1 MNLDALHIAHP
12 ALAHGL
18 WLWALVVVLLIA
30 LDRRGS
36 GRLDR
41 LVSARL
47 ADRLIARPAAW
58 RRAARLA
65 LYALAGF
72 AMVAALMRPQWGER
86 FVATPRVGAEI
97 MIALDVSRSM
107 LADDAR
113 PSRLERAK
121 AEISD
126 LLAYLENDQVG
137 LIAFAGRASILS
149 PMTPDKSF
157 LRLALDGAGPH
168 SVSRGGTRLAEPI
181 LRAVA
186 GLGEPG
192 PAQRALILITDGED
206 HDSFALDAAKKAAE
220 AGIKIITIGFGDEA
234 GSPIF
239 VRDPDSGAR
248 TQVRDAEGN
257 PVISRLDGELLREI
271 ALATD
276 GAYVPAGTGVLDL
289 ASIYDAHIARL
300 TRGQLEARGRS
311 IRGETYQGFVAV
323 ALAALVLGASA
334 MAGGGSRRARAGG
347 DRARS
352 KVAQGARR
360 SAVLLLCG
368 VLLASGVS
376 LPFSARAEEEEEVP
390 NPSTASVPTEDAQ
403 AVPGAGTAAAVP
415 AAAPADAAGEE
426 DPRAR
431 FNRANAALEAGDPEL
446 ASTLYREARRDAVD
460 DHALRYAASYNLG
473 MAAVAV
479 ADSLVASKPNEALA
493 RLHEAADWF
502 REASAMR
509 PEETDPRHN
518 LDVTLRRALILA
530 DEIARKSERDLAG
543 ALDGL
548 IEAQRARV
556 GESASLLEALARESD
571 PDAALALRPAF
582 DAAATALREQMADA
596 GALAERAADEK
607 ALLESKSEQA
617 RTPEDALR
625 AAALEG
631 VVAGIDAGVE
641 RMGQARRQL
650 RGRSAER
657 AYRRG
662 AEALAAL
669 KRARDALRDPVEQI
683 GVLIGEV
690 AGIAQ
695 ATAVL
700 GGAENAARAGD
711 AASQAVRIPAF
722 LTPEA
727 IGAESASVEARIGE
741 LASRFTTAAERAEQ
755 GAAEDPNAPG
765 AEATDPA
772 IAAKLRA
779 ALADAAPRI
788 EAAHT
793 TMGRATAGLAA
804 KAFSPALE
812 AERATLDALRE
823 AQERFFD
830 LRELLAATHES
841 EARIAAFA
849 SADDPEI
856 AARREAAAE
865 PLAAEQRRNRVRAD
879 RLETLLADERA
890 SALQALAAGDPAA
903 AGSSAAPA
911 PATPPPPADPARIE
925 ALEQRFARAGE
936 LLGEAAKAMDEAEA
950 GFGGARAGGGAG
962 RERAGRADWS
972 QVAPAAARA
981 TAALDALRMLF
992 STLVEQLQRLE
1003 REQIDLADRTGE
1015 AIALAAAEAAPP
1027 ARGPETRARVEAL
1040 DGEQKSLEARAGAIA
1055 DALVAES
1062 DRAAAAEQA
1071 EEAAGESAP
1080 APPSGA
1086 PDAKTLRRA
1095 ADHVA
1100 TAQLAMQEASE
1111 TFGDAQAPLDPASAA
1126 QGAARDAL
1134 RKALELLQPPPP
1146 ESPEN
1151 PPPDDANQDDGAGGD
1166 SGGDGDESQDE
1177 GAGEPP
1183 PEPQPE
1189 AAEDESAGAS
1199 EDPGAESAEGRDP
1212 AQLLQG
1218 VRDREAERRD
1228 ANERRAR
1235 ERRRAAPVEKDW

>member
-1 MNLDALHIAHP
+1 MNQGPLYIAHP
-12 ALAHGL
+12 GLVHGL
-18 WLWALVVVLLIA
+18 WLWALVALLLIA
-30 LDRRGS
+30 LDQRGS
-36 GRLDR
+36 GRLER
-41 LVSARL
+41 LVAARL
-47 ADRLIARPAAW
+47 ADRLVDRPAAW

-65 LYALAGF
+65 LYTLAGF

-86 FVATPRVGAEI
+86 FIATPRAGAEI

-113 PSRLERAK
+113 PTRLERAK

-126 LLAYLENDQVG
+126 LLAYLANDQVG

-149 PMTPDKSF
+149 PLTPDKSF

-239 VRDPDSGAR
+239 VRDPRDGSR

-271 ALATD
+271 ALVTD

-300 TRGQLEARGRS
+300 TRGQLDARGRS

-334 MAGGGSRRARAGG
+334 MAGGGSRRPRASA
-347 DRARS
+347 DRGRS
-352 KVAQGARR
+352 KVARGAGR
-360 SAVLLLCG
+360 SAALLLCG
-368 VLLASGVS
+368 ALLAAVASTPPPV
-376 LPFSARAEEEEEVP
+376 RAEDEEAFGSPV
-390 NPSTASVPTEDAQ
+390 SI
-403 AVPGAGTAAAVP
+403 
-415 AAAPADAAGEE
+415 PADAGQTAPGADALPSSPDSEPAGAAREE
-426 DPRAR
+426 DPRMR
-431 FNRANAALEAGDPEL
+431 FNRANSTLAAGDPDL

-479 ADSLVASKPNEALA
+479 ADTLVASKPKEALA

-502 REASAMR
+502 REAAAMR
-509 PEETDPRHN
+509 PDETDPRHN

-530 DEIARKSERDLAG
+530 DEIARKGERDLAS

-556 GESASLLEALARESD
+556 AESAALLEALARAVD
-571 PDAALALRPAF
+571 PDVADALRPAF

-596 GALAERAADEK
+596 QSLAERAADEK
-607 ALLESKSEQA
+607 ALLDAKTEQA
-617 RTPEDALR
+617 RKPEDALR
-625 AAALEG
+625 AAALDG

-662 AEALAAL
+662 AEALADL

-690 AGIAQ
+690 AGVAQ
-695 ATAVL
+695 ATAAL
-700 GGAENAARAGD
+700 GGAEGAAAG
-711 AASQAVRIPAF
+711 ASEAVRIPAF
-722 LTPEA
+722 LTPESV
-727 IGAESASVEARIGE
+727 GAESASVEARIGE
-741 LASRFTTAAERAEQ
+741 LARRFTTAAERVEQ
-755 GAAEDPNAPG
+755 GLAVDPNAPG
-765 AEATDPA
+765 ANMSAPDVAEPTLAEE
-772 IAAKLRA
+772 LRA
-779 ALADAAPRI
+779 ALAAAAPRI
-788 EAAHT
+788 RAAHAA
-793 TMGRATAGLAA
+793 MGRATAGIVA

-812 AERATLDALRE
+812 AERETLAALRE
-823 AQERFFD
+823 AQELFFG
-830 LRELLAATHES
+830 LRELLAVTHEL
-841 EARIAAFA
+841 EAHIAAVA
-849 SADDPEI
+849 SADDPES
-856 AARREAAAE
+856 AARRDAAAM
-865 PLAAEQRRNRVRAD
+865 PLAAEQRRNCERAV
-879 RLETLLADERA
+879 RLEALLAAERE
-890 SALQALAAGDPAA
+890 SALQTLAAGEADAADP
-903 AGSSAAPA
+903 S
-911 PATPPPPADPARIE
+911 ADPARIE

-936 LLGEAAKAMDEAEA
+936 LLREAAAAMEEADA
-950 GFGGARAGGGAG
+950 GFGGARAAGGTG
-962 RERAGRADWS
+962 RDRAGRPDWS
-972 QVAPAAARA
+972 QIAPAAARA

-1003 REQIDLADRTGE
+1003 REQTDVADRTGD
-1015 AIALAAAEAAPP
+1015 AIALAAAEAATP
-1027 ARGPETRARVEAL
+1027 ARGPGTRARVEAL
-1040 DGEQKSLEARAGAIA
+1040 DGEQRKLEARAGTIA
-1055 DALVAES
+1055 DALVVES
-1062 DRAAAAEQA
+1062 DRAAAAEQD
-1071 EEAAGESAP
+1071 EVAAGGAVP
-1080 APPSGA
+1080 AAAGGA
-1086 PDAKTLRRA
+1086 PDSKTLRRA

-1100 TAQLAMQEASE
+1100 TAQLAMQEASGI
-1111 TFGDAQAPLDPASAA
+1111 FADVRVPLEPASAA
-1126 QGAARDAL
+1126 QAAARDAL
-1134 RKALELLQPPPP
+1134 RRALELLQPPPP

-1151 PPPDDANQDDGAGGD
+1151 PPPDASREDGGSDGDAGGGED
-1166 SGGDGDESQDE
+1166 QPQDE
-1177 GAGEPP
+1177 GAGGPP
-1183 PEPQPE
+1183 PAPE
-1189 AAEDESAGAS
+1189 SEIAEDESAGAS
-1199 EDPGAESAEGRDP
+1199 EDPGAKPAEGLDP

-1218 VRDREAERRD
+1218 VRDREAERRE
-1228 ANERRAR
+1228 ANERKSR
-1235 ERRRAAPVEKDW
+1235 ERRRSAPVEKDW

>member
-1 MNLDALHIAHP
+1 MNLEALHIAHP
-12 ALAHGL
+12 ALVHGL
-18 WLWALVVVLLIA
+18 WLWALVVLMLIA

-41 LVSARL
+41 LVAARL
-47 ADRLIARPAAW
+47 ADRLIDRPAAW
-58 RRAARLA
+58 RRATRLA

-72 AMVAALMRPQWGER
+72 AMVTALMRPQWGER
-86 FVATPRVGAEI
+86 FVRAPRVGAEI

-126 LLAYLENDQVG
+126 LLAYLANDQVG

-239 VRDPDSGAR
+239 VRDPETGAR

-300 TRGQLEARGRS
+300 TRGQLDAHGRS

-323 ALAALVLGASA
+323 ALAGLVLGASA
-334 MAGGGSRRARAGG
+334 MAGGGSRRARAVA
-347 DRARS
+347 DRGRS
-352 KVAQGARR
+352 KLARGAGR

-368 VLLASGVS
+368 AMLTAAASTP
-376 LPFSARAEEEEEVP
+376 LPVRAEEKEVV
-390 NPSTASVPTEDAQ
+390 PSPVSIPADDERAAPDAD
-403 AVPGAGTAAAVP
+403 AAP
-415 AAAPADAAGEE
+415 SPPEAAPAGAAREEE

-431 FNRANAALEAGDPEL
+431 FNRANAMLAAGDPEL

-473 MAAVAV
+473 MAAVAA
-479 ADSLVASKPNEALA
+479 ADALVASKPKEALA

-509 PEETDPRHN
+509 PDEAEPRHN

-530 DEIARKSERDLAG
+530 DEIARKGERDLAG

-556 GESASLLEALARESD
+556 GESAALLEALARGGD

-596 GALAERAADEK
+596 QSLAERAADEK
-607 ALLESKSEQA
+607 ALLDAKSEQA

-625 AAALEG
+625 AAALDG

-662 AEALAAL
+662 AEALTAL

-690 AGIAQ
+690 AGVAQ

-700 GGAENAARAGD
+700 GGAEVAAG

-722 LTPEA
+722 LTPES

-741 LASRFTTAAERAEQ
+741 LARRFTTAAERAEQ
-755 GAAEDPNAPG
+755 GGAEDPNAPG
-765 AEATDPA
+765 AGAGANAGAPDVAEPA
-772 IAAKLRA
+772 LAEKLRV
-779 ALADAAPRI
+779 ALADAVPRI
-788 EAAHT
+788 RAAHAA
-793 TMGRATAGLAA
+793 MGRATANVVA
-804 KAFSPALE
+804 KAFSPALA
-812 AERATLDALRE
+812 AEREALEALRE
-823 AQERFFD
+823 AQEHFFR
-830 LRELLAATHES
+830 LRELLAVTYEI

-849 SADDPEI
+849 SADDPES
-856 AARREAAAE
+856 AARRDAAAE
-865 PLAAEQRRNRVRAD
+865 PLAAEQRRNRERAD
-879 RLETLLADERA
+879 RLEKLLADERE
-890 SALQALAAGDPAA
+890 SALQALAAGEAA
-903 AGSSAAPA
+903 AADPSAMPA
-911 PATPPPPADPARIE
+911 PAAPPPPPDPARIE

-936 LLGEAAKAMDEAEA
+936 LLGEAATAMDLAAA
-950 GFGGARAGGGAG
+950 GFGGTRASGGAG
-962 RERAGRADWS
+962 RDRAGRPDWS
-972 QVAPAAARA
+972 QTAPAAARA

-1003 REQIDLADRTGE
+1003 REQIDLADRTGD
-1015 AIALAAAEAAPP
+1015 AIALATAEAAQP

-1040 DGEQKSLEARAGAIA
+1040 AGEQTTLETRAGAIA

-1062 DRAAAAEQA
+1062 DRAAAAEQQGVP
-1071 EEAAGESAP
+1071 AGD
-1080 APPSGA
+1080 GA

-1111 TFGDAQAPLDPASAA
+1111 TFADAQAPLDPASAA

-1134 RKALELLQPPPP
+1134 RRALELLQPPPP

-1151 PPPDDANQDDGAGGD
+1151 PPPDASDQDEGTGKD
-1166 SGGDGDESQDE
+1166 SGGDDDESRGK

-1183 PEPQPE
+1183 PSPEPE
-1189 AAEDESAGAS
+1189 AAEDESTGAS
-1199 EDPGAESAEGRDP
+1199 EDPRSESADGRDP

-1218 VRDREAERRD
+1218 VRDRDAARRE
-1228 ANERRAR
+1228 ANERKSR
-1235 ERRRAAPVEKDW
+1235 ERRRSAPVEKDW